1 MNSKQFVEDTSI
13 EGRQKEIDTKVSRII
28 GLLKEEGLDALYLT
42 KQSNFAWITAGSS
55 NIVTMCTEAGVA
67 SILVTKDGDRYAI
80 TDAVE
85 EPRMKEEQKLEAL
98 GFKILSQAWYENNNK
113 EMIEGVVGS
122 LDRVGADIPFG
133 DAKVVQEKINPLRFS
148 LTYNEICRY
157 QYLGDHMSK
166 ALETYLTTLK
176 PGKTEYEIAGGVAN
190 AIWPEGIDQ
199 VLFLVASDERILKH
213 RHAIPTGKTVEKNL
227 MVSCN
232 GRYKG
237 LITTT
242 TRMVHFGKAP
252 EKLLEQF
259 RVTAEIE
266 NLMIEATKPGVDDL
280 VPHMVGKKAYEDF
293 GFGEMYYKH
302 HQGGAQ
308 GYYNRNYLVS
318 DAKHF
323 VTQMNQCY
331 CYNPAID
338 GTKSED
344 AFIATES
351 GPLMITKPVVF
362 PTITSTVN
370 DVTFVRPDMLVID

>member
-1 MNSKQFVEDTSI
+1 MTNKTYIEDTSI
-13 EGRQKEIDTKVSRII
+13 EGRKAEINIKVDRVVN
-28 GLLKEEGLDALYLT
+28 LLKQENLDALYLT
-42 KQSNFAWITAGSS
+42 RQSNFAWITAGSS
-55 NIVTMCTEAGVA
+55 NIVTMCTESGVA
-67 SILVTKDGDRYAI
+67 SILITKDGGRYAI

-85 EPRMKEEQKLEAL
+85 EPRMLEEQKLAEL
-98 GFKILSQAWYENNNK
+98 GFKVLSQAWYEKKNA
-113 EMIEGVVGS
+113 EFIEDIVGS

-133 DAKVVQEKINPLRFS
+133 DAKMIQDKINPLRFS
-148 LTYNEICRY
+148 LTDNEICRY

-166 ALETYLTTLK
+166 ALETYLTTVK
-176 PGKTEYEIAGGVAN
+176 PGMTEYEIAGGVAK
-190 AIWPEGIDQ
+190 AIWPDGIDQ

-213 RHAIPTGKTVEKNL
+213 RHAIPTGKAVEKSL

-242 TRMVHFGKAP
+242 TRMVYFGKAP
-252 EKLLEQF
+252 EALLEQF

-266 NLMIEATKPGVDDL
+266 NMMIEATKPGVDDL
-280 VPHMVGKKAYEDF
+280 VPHFVGKKAYEDF
-293 GFGEMYYKH
+293 GYGEMYFKH

-318 DAKHF
+318 EDAHW

-344 AFIATES
+344 AFIATEN

-370 DVTFVRPDMLVID
+370 DVTFVRPHMLVIE

>member
-1 MNSKQFVEDTSI
+1 MNSKKFVEDTSI
-13 EGRQKEIDTKVSRII
+13 EGRKEEINTKVSRII

-98 GFKILSQAWYENNNK
+98 GFKILSQAWYENKNR

-133 DAKVVQEKINPLRFS
+133 SAKVVQEKINPLRYS
-148 LTYNEICRY
+148 LTHNEICRY

-176 PGKTEYEIAGGVAN
+176 PGMTEYEIAGGVAN
-190 AIWPEGIDQ
+190 AIWPDGIDQ

-252 EKLLEQF
+252 EELLEQF

-293 GFGEMYYKH
+293 GYGEMYYKH

-318 DAKHF
+318 EDNHR

-351 GPLMITKPVVF
+351 GPLMITKPVVY
-362 PTITSTVN
+362 PTLKSTVN
-370 DVTFVRPDMLVID
+370 DVTFVRPDLLVIE

>member
-302 HQGGAQ
+302 HQGGGQ

-318 DAKHF
+318 NAKHF

>member
-13 EGRQKEIDTKVSRII
+13 EGRIEEIKIKVSRIVK
-28 GLLKEEGLDALYLT
+28 LLKEEGLNALYLA

-55 NIVTMCTEAGVA
+55 NIVTMCTESGVA
-67 SILVTKDGDRYAI
+67 SILVTKDGERYAI

-85 EPRMKEEQKLEAL
+85 EPRMKEEQLLEEL
-98 GFKILSQAWYENNNK
+98 GFKVISQAWYEQKNQ
-113 EMIEGVVGS
+113 EFVEGIAGS
-122 LDRVGADIPFG
+122 LDKVGSDIPFG
-133 DAKVVQEKINPLRFS
+133 TAQVITEKINPLRFS

-176 PGKTEYEIAGGVAN
+176 PGMTEYSIAGGVAN

-213 RHAIPTGKTVEKNL
+213 RHAIPTAKKVEKSL

-242 TRMVHFGKAP
+242 TRMVYFGDAP
-252 EKLLEQF
+252 DALLEQF

-266 NLMIEATKPGVDDL
+266 NRMIEATKPGVDDL
-280 VPHMVGKKAYEDF
+280 VPHLVGKKAYEDF
-293 GFGEMYYKH
+293 GYGEMYYKH

-318 DAKHF
+318 EDTHR
-323 VTQMNQCY
+323 VTQVNQCY

-344 AFIATES
+344 AFIATET

-370 DVTFVRPDMLVID
+370 DVTFVRPNMLVLD